1 MTHPD
6 VDQEAVDQLRRRVGA
21 STVEGTTVTED
32 VVDLA
37 SPQGHASTSARLK
50 AKARSVATP
59 VVAKV
64 RYELD
69 RATGGEVDSLRAEV
83 AELRAEVSQL
93 RAEHAAA
100 LAALQ
105 EDRR

>member
-21 STVEGTTVTED
+21 SAVEDTAAVIEAVGPAPEV
-32 VVDLA
+32 
-37 SPQGHASTSARLK
+37 PGSTSARLK
-50 AKARSVATP
+50 AKARQVATP

-100 LAALQ
+100 LAALE